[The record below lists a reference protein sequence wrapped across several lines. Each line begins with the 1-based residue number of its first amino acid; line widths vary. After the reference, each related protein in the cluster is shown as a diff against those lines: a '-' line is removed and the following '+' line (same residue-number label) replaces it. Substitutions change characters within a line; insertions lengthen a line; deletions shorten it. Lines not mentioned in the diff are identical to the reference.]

1 MAGKN
6 QVTLT
11 FAGDADKL
19 SKTFS
24 EVDQKSQSLDSSV
37 RKSSKSIAQSKD
49 AFDKAADGADN
60 TYDKFDSLESVGR
73 GTTDTMSGLAAIM
86 AGDTLQ
92 GSTDLA
98 GGVAALADGFKG
110 ALLPALKNGISS
122 LKAAGG
128 AVKAFTASLLTN
140 PIFLVVSALAL
151 LGLGLA
157 TAYKHS
163 ESFRNGVNAVW
174 SGIKAVIVPVLETI
188 WNAVKTT
195 FEGFISVVTKII
207 KFLPGGNKL
216 LEKLGEVTKGAGDAM
231 KDTGPAAETWEE
243 AQKRLNEQ
251 VDIANQTIQTQL
263 DLLDKWYGEVK
274 SQEEATIGF
283 QQAIDDAADSI
294 KENGKTTDIHTEKGR
309 NNRSSLL
316 DLADANKDLVDAM
329 RGNGAQSDKL
339 VAQNEAGRKKFLQ
352 VADAMGLPKNEA
364 KALAD
369 QLFRIPEARSTTVTA
384 PGAKGAKT
392 DVDRLIGSV
401 KLLPNYKTIDIKFTT
416 SGVPLNVIGSAGR
429 RAAGG
434 PVQAGKPY
442 MVGENGPEMWVPNAN
457 GSIVP
462 THKMGGG
469 GDTTV
474 YVTIDGQQLQ
484 ARIDKTIRGNNRQLK
499 RDVNA
504 A

>member
-24 EVDQKSQSLDSSV
+24 EVDQKSQALDSSV

-60 TYDKFDSLESVGR
+60 TYDKFDSLESLGR
-73 GTTDTMSGLAAIM
+73 GTTDTMSGLGAIM
-86 AGDTLQ
+86 AGDVLG

-110 ALLPALKNGISS
+110 ALLPALKNAIGG

-140 PIFLVVSALAL
+140 PIFLVVTALTL
-151 LGLGLA
+151 LGVGLA

-174 SGIKAVIVPVLETI
+174 NGIKAVIVPVLETI

-195 FEGFISVVTKII
+195 FEGFITVVTKLI

-216 LEKLGEVTKGAGDAM
+216 LQALGTLTEDAGDAM

-283 QQAIDDAADSI
+283 AQSVDDAAESI

-329 RGNGAQSDKL
+329 RNNGAASDTL
-339 VAQNEAGRKKFLQ
+339 VAQNERGRKKFLE
-352 VADAMGLPKNEA
+352 VAGAMGLPKSEA

-369 QLFRIPEARSTTVTA
+369 QLFRIPEATNTKVNVNNKDANSKIATTTQ
-384 PGAKGAKT
+384 
-392 DVDRLIGSV
+392 
-401 KLLPNYKTIDIKFTT
+401 LLKKVPTYKEIEIHWTQ
-416 SGVPLNVIGSAGR
+416 SGVPLNTIGSAGR

-474 YVTIDGQQLQ
+474 YVTIDGEQLQ
-484 ARIDKTIRGNNRQLK
+484 GRIDKTIRGNNRQLK
-499 RDVNA
+499 REVSA